1 MIMRLDLQDEQTV
14 QKLWSMQQR
23 AYRVEAEIIGTE
35 DIPPLQESVEQLRT
49 CEETFYGYIV
59 EGELA
64 GAVSFLIEGET
75 LDIHR
80 MIVDPVHF
88 RKGIASQLLASVHEH
103 GSSKIVV
110 ATGSLNE
117 PAVRLYG
124 RHGFTLTDQKEI
136 KPGLW
141 LSFFEK
147 NIRPR
152 L

>member
-1 MIMRLDLQDEQTV
+1 MIVRLDLQDEQTV
-14 QKLWSMQQR
+14 QKLWNMQQR
-23 AYRVEAEIIGTE
+23 AYRVEAELIGTE
-35 DIPPLQESVEQLRT
+35 DIPPLRESVEQLRT
-49 CEETFYGYIV
+49 CGETFYGYIE

-103 GSSKIVV
+103 SCSKIVV

-117 PAVRLYG
+117 PAVRLYE
-124 RHGFTLTDQKEI
+124 RHGFTLTDQKEVM
-136 KPGLW
+136 PGLR

-147 NIRPR
+147 TLRPR
-152 L
+152 

>member
-1 MIMRLDLQDEQTV
+1 MIVRLELQNEKTV
-14 QKLWSMQQR
+14 QKLWNMQQR

-35 DIPPLQESVEQLRT
+35 DIPPLRESVEQLRT
-49 CEETFYGYIV
+49 CGETFYGYME

-64 GAVSFLIEGET
+64 GAVSFMIEGET

-80 MIVDPVHF
+80 MIVDPTHF

-103 GSSKIVV
+103 GCNKIVV

-117 PAVRLYG
+117 PAVRLYE
-124 RHGFTLTDQKEI
+124 RHGFTLRDQKEV

-147 NIRPR
+147 TI
-152 L
+152 LG

>member
-1 MIMRLDLQDEQTV
+1 MIVRLDLQDEQTV
-14 QKLWSMQQR
+14 QKLWNMQQR
-23 AYRVEAEIIGTE
+23 AYRIEAEIIGTE
-35 DIPPLQESVEQLRT
+35 DIPPLRESVEQLRA
-49 CEETFYGYIV
+49 CGETFYGYI
-59 EGELA
+59 EGGELA
-64 GAVSFLIEGET
+64 GAVSFLIEGDT

-80 MIVDPVHF
+80 MIVDPIHF

-103 GSSKIVV
+103 GSSKIIV

-124 RHGFTLTDQKEI
+124 RHGFTLTDKKEV

-147 NIRPR
+147 RIK
-152 L
+152 

>member
-1 MIMRLDLQDEQTV
+1 MIVRLDLQDEQTV
-14 QKLWSMQQR
+14 QKLWNMQQR
-23 AYRVEAEIIGTE
+23 AYRVEAELIGTE
-35 DIPPLQESVEQLRT
+35 DIPPLRESVEQLRI
-49 CEETFYGYIV
+49 CEETFYGYIE

-64 GAVSFLIEGET
+64 GAVSFLIEGEK

-103 GSSKIVV
+103 GCRKIVV

-117 PAVRLYG
+117 PAVRLYE
-124 RHGFTLTDQKEI
+124 RHGFTLMDKKEVM
-136 KPGLW
+136 PGLW

-147 NIRPR
+147 TIRPR
-152 L
+152 